1 MAKKLNF
8 KSFQEYLVKDKKIQR
23 SIINIVEPKVESE
36 KYKLI
41 QEFESH
47 PVSSEIS
54 SGPGGSNVSGTLG
67 GYGNLFSFIGF
78 SGGDPV
84 SAWSNFLRK
93 AIFLNKKINTE
104 ISGDRIVFN
113 LSVQSVTDQ
122 DLLSIARMP
131 WEGGR
136 SWIKAIETSIS
147 GFSFYISKMGAGR
160 SGGGLQ
166 SKNQKKSGG
175 SFTPVPYWSKMWG
188 NFIKNINQG

>member
-8 KSFQEYLVKDKKIQR
+8 KNFQKYLAKDKSIQQ
-23 SIINIVEPKVESE
+23 SILKIVEPKVETE

-47 PVSSEIS
+47 PVSLEIS
-54 SGPGGSNVSGTLG
+54 SGPGGSNSSGTLG

-93 AIFLNKKINTE
+93 AIFLNKKINTQIAGDSVVFSLSIQS
-104 ISGDRIVFN
+104 IS
-113 LSVQSVTDQ
+113 DQ
-122 DLLSIARMP
+122 DLLSIAKMP

-136 SWIKAIETSIS
+136 SWIKAVETSIS
-147 GFSFYISKMGAGR
+147 GFSFYISKR
-160 SGGGLQ
+160 E
-166 SKNQKKSGG
+166 
-175 SFTPVPYWSKMWG
+175 
-188 NFIKNINQG
+188 